1 MATFKIYVDNYTRED
16 GRRAVRIRVH
26 HNSSSSAISTPYSVD
41 KNQATKGGK
50 IKDAAIVDACNEL
63 IRQWR
68 DTIVAYGPAIDA
80 LDVKALVQLLKSSR
94 SAGVVID
101 LVSHIYKVAET
112 KRAAQT
118 QHNYRVVAASLE
130 RYLEGRPLDINQL
143 TPQVLQAYEEWLR
156 KDSKTVGNDGK
167 IVRKKGKSAGTITQ
181 YITLIKSAYNMA
193 CIWYNDEDNDK
204 IVITRQPFRKYKVPA
219 PPVSAPRAV
228 DLATLQAIADLPSEP
243 RFNSQRNLGR
253 DLMMLSFGLGG
264 MNYADLYALPY
275 DALKGDYIEYK
286 RQKTKN
292 VRADEALYRVYICD
306 EVRPLVTRYLDPTR
320 QRLFIFHRRFPA
332 GNFPTKV
339 SCAVKVVEKAVPAE
353 RHYTYY
359 SARHTYATLA
369 YNVAKIDK
377 YAVHELLNH
386 ADKEMKI
393 TDRYIER
400 DWQRLFDAHAKV
412 VRLVDWSRIAKN

>member
-1 MATFKIYVDNYTRED
+1 MATFRFYADNYTRED
-16 GRRAVRIRVH
+16 GLRAVRVRVY
-26 HNSSSSAISTPYSVD
+26 HNGASTALSTPYFVD
-41 KNQATKGGK
+41 KTQVTKGGK

-63 IRQWR
+63 IRNWR
-68 DTIVAYGPAIDA
+68 NTITNYGSAIEA
-80 LDVKALVQLLKSSR
+80 LDVKELVAMLKQSKVD
-94 SAGVVID
+94 GVGLDIVE
-101 LVSHIYKVAET
+101 HIYKVAES

-118 QHNYRVVAASLE
+118 QHNYRVVAASLS
-130 RYLEGRPLDINQL
+130 RYLNGRPLDINQL

-204 IVITRQPFRKYKVPA
+204 MVITRQPFRKYKIPA
-219 PPVSAPRAV
+219 TPVSAPRAI

-253 DLMMLSFGLGG
+253 DLMLLSFALGG
-264 MNYADLYALPY
+264 INYADLYALPY
-275 DALKGDYIEYK
+275 DAYKGDYIEYN

-292 VRADEALYRVYICD
+292 ARADEALYRVYICD
-306 EVRPLVTRYLDPTR
+306 EVRPLIERYLDPTR
-320 QRLFIFHRRFPA
+320 KRLFIFHRRFPT

-339 SCAVKVVEKAVPAE
+339 SCAVKAVEKAVPFE

-359 SARHTYATLA
+359 SARHAYATLA
-369 YNVAKIDK
+369 YNVAGLDK
-377 YAVHELLNH
+377 YTVHELLNH

-400 DWQRLFDAHAKV
+400 DWQRLYDAHKRIVA
-412 VRLVDWSRIAKN
+412 LVNWDKICKS

>member
-1 MATFKIYVDNYTRED
+1 MATFKFYADNYTRED
-16 GRRAVRIRVH
+16 GLRAVRVRVY
-26 HNSSSSAISTPYSVD
+26 HNGASTALSTPYFVD
-41 KNQATKGGK
+41 KTQVTRGGK

-63 IRQWR
+63 IRNWR
-68 DTIVAYGPAIDA
+68 NTITNYGSAIEA
-80 LDVKALVQLLKSSR
+80 LDVKELVAMLKQSKGD
-94 SAGVVID
+94 GVGLDIVE
-101 LVSHIYKVAET
+101 HIYKVAES

-118 QHNYRVVAASLE
+118 RHNYRVVAASLS
-130 RYLEGRPLDINQL
+130 RYLNGRGLDINQL
-143 TPQVLQAYEEWLR
+143 SHQVLSAYEEWLR
-156 KDSKTVGNDGK
+156 KDGKTP
-167 IVRKKGKSAGTITQ
+167 GTIVQ
-181 YITLIKSAYNMA
+181 YMSLIKSAYNTA
-193 CIWYNDEDNDK
+193 CLWYNDEDADK
-204 IVITRQPFRKYKVPA
+204 IVVTRQPFRRYRMPSVP
-219 PPVSAPRAV
+219 VVAPRAI

-306 EVRPLVTRYLDPTR
+306 EVRPLIERHLDPTR
-320 QRLFIFHRRFPA
+320 KRLFIFHRRFSA

-339 SCAVKVVEKAVPAE
+339 SCAVKAVEKTVPYE
-353 RHYTYY
+353 RHYIYY

-369 YNVAKIDK
+369 YNVAGLDK
-377 YAVHELLNH
+377 YTVHELLNH

-400 DWQRLFDAHAKV
+400 DWQRLYDAHKRIVA
-412 VRLVDWSRIAKN
+412 LVNWDKICKS

>member
-1 MATFKIYVDNYTRED
+1 MATFRFYADNYTRED
-16 GRRAVRIRVH
+16 GLRAVRVRVY
-26 HNSSSSAISTPYSVD
+26 HNGASTALSTPYFVD
-41 KNQATKGGK
+41 KTQVTKGGK

-63 IRQWR
+63 IRNWR
-68 DTIVAYGPAIDA
+68 NTITNYGSAIEA
-80 LDVKALVQLLKSSR
+80 LDVKGLVAMLKQSKGE
-94 SAGVVID
+94 GVGLDIVE
-101 LVSHIYKVAET
+101 HIYKVAES

-118 QHNYRVVAASLE
+118 QHNYRVVAASLS
-130 RYLEGRPLDINQL
+130 RYLDGRGLDVNQL
-143 TPQVLQAYEEWLR
+143 SHQVLFAYEEWLR
-156 KDSKTVGNDGK
+156 KDGKTP
-167 IVRKKGKSAGTITQ
+167 GTIVQ
-181 YITLIKSAYNMA
+181 YMSLIKSAYNTA
-193 CIWYNDEDNDK
+193 CLWYNDEDADK
-204 IVITRQPFRKYKVPA
+204 IVVTRQPFRRYKMPAVP
-219 PPVSAPRAV
+219 VVAPRAV
-228 DLATLQAIADLPSEP
+228 DLATLQAIANLPTEP

-339 SCAVKVVEKAVPAE
+339 SCAVKAVEKAVPFE

-369 YNVAKIDK
+369 YNVANIDK
-377 YAVHELLNH
+377 YTVHELLNH
-386 ADKEMKI
+386 SDKEMKI

-400 DWQRLFDAHAKV
+400 DWQRLYDAHK
-412 VRLVDWSRIAKN
+412 RIVALINWDEICN

>member
-1 MATFKIYVDNYTRED
+1 MATFRFYADNYTRED
-16 GRRAVRIRVH
+16 GLRAVRVRVY
-26 HNSSSSAISTPYSVD
+26 HNGASTALSTPYFVD
-41 KNQATKGGK
+41 KTQVTKGGK

-63 IRQWR
+63 IRNWR
-68 DTIVAYGPAIDA
+68 NTITNYGSAIEA
-80 LDVKALVQLLKSSR
+80 LDVKELVAMLKQSKGD
-94 SAGVVID
+94 GVGLNIVE
-101 LVSHIYKVAET
+101 HIYKVAES

-118 QHNYRVVAASLE
+118 QHNYRVVATSLS
-130 RYLEGRPLDINQL
+130 RYLNGRGLDINQL
-143 TPQVLQAYEEWLR
+143 SHQVLSAYEEWLR
-156 KDSKTVGNDGK
+156 KDGKTP
-167 IVRKKGKSAGTITQ
+167 GTIVQ
-181 YITLIKSAYNMA
+181 YMSLIKSAYNTA
-193 CIWYNDEDNDK
+193 CLWYNDEDADK
-204 IVITRQPFRKYKVPA
+204 IVVTRQPFRKYKVPSV
-219 PPVSAPRAV
+219 PVVAPRAI
-228 DLATLQAIADLPSEP
+228 DLATLQAIADLPTEP

-253 DLMMLSFGLGG
+253 DLMLLSFALGG
-264 MNYADLYALPY
+264 INYADLYALPY

-306 EVRPLVTRYLDPTR
+306 EVRPLIERHLDPTR
-320 QRLFIFHRRFPA
+320 KRLFIFHRRFPA

-339 SCAVKVVEKAVPAE
+339 SCAVKAVEKAVPFE

>member
-1 MATFKIYVDNYTRED
+1 MATFRFYADNYTRED
-16 GRRAVRIRVH
+16 GLRAVRVRVY
-26 HNSSSSAISTPYSVD
+26 HNGASTALSTPYFVD
-41 KNQATKGGK
+41 KTQVTKGGK

-63 IRQWR
+63 IRNWR
-68 DTIVAYGPAIDA
+68 NTITNYGSAIDA
-80 LDVKALVQLLKSSR
+80 LDVKGLVAMLKQSKGD
-94 SAGVVID
+94 GVRLDIVE
-101 LVSHIYKVAET
+101 HIYKVAES

-118 QHNYRVVAASLE
+118 QHNYRVVAASLS
-130 RYLEGRPLDINQL
+130 RYLDGRGLDVNQL
-143 TPQVLQAYEEWLR
+143 SHQVLFAYEEWLR
-156 KDSKTVGNDGK
+156 KDGKTP
-167 IVRKKGKSAGTITQ
+167 GTIVQ
-181 YITLIKSAYNMA
+181 YMSLIKSAYNTA
-193 CIWYNDEDNDK
+193 CLWYNDEDADK
-204 IVITRQPFRKYKVPA
+204 IVVTRQPFRRYKMPAVP
-219 PPVSAPRAV
+219 VVAPRAV
-228 DLATLQAIADLPSEP
+228 DLATLQAIANLPTEP

-320 QRLFIFHRRFPA
+320 KRLFIFHRRFPA

-339 SCAVKVVEKAVPAE
+339 SCAVKAVEKAVPFE

-369 YNVAKIDK
+369 YNVANIDK
-377 YAVHELLNH
+377 YTVHELLNH

-400 DWQRLFDAHAKV
+400 DWQRLYDAHAKV
-412 VRLVDWSRIAKN
+412 VRLVDWRSIVNF

>member
-1 MATFKIYVDNYTRED
+1 MATFRFYADNYTRED
-16 GRRAVRIRVH
+16 GLRAVRVRVY
-26 HNSSSSAISTPYSVD
+26 HNGSSTALSTPYFVD
-41 KNQATKGGK
+41 KTQVTKGGK
-50 IKDAAIVDACNEL
+50 IKDAAIVDACSEL
-63 IRQWR
+63 IRNWR
-68 DTIVAYGPAIDA
+68 NAITNYGSAIEA
-80 LDVKALVQLLKSSR
+80 LDVKELVAMLKQSKGD
-94 SAGVVID
+94 GVGLDIVE
-101 LVSHIYKVAET
+101 HIYKVAES

-118 QHNYRVVAASLE
+118 RHNYRVVAASLS
-130 RYLEGRPLDINQL
+130 RYLNGRGLDINQL
-143 TPQVLQAYEEWLR
+143 SHQVLSAYEEWLR
-156 KDSKTVGNDGK
+156 KDGKTP
-167 IVRKKGKSAGTITQ
+167 GTIVQ
-181 YITLIKSAYNMA
+181 YMSLIKSAYNTA
-193 CIWYNDEDNDK
+193 CLWYNDEDADK
-204 IVITRQPFRKYKVPA
+204 IVVTRHPFRKYKVPSV
-219 PPVSAPRAV
+219 PVVAPRAI

-243 RFNSQRNLGR
+243 RYNSQRNLGR

-306 EVRPLVTRYLDPTR
+306 EVRPLIERHLDPTR

-339 SCAVKVVEKAVPAE
+339 SCAVKAVEKAVPYE
-353 RHYTYY
+353 RHYIYY

-400 DWQRLFDAHAKV
+400 DWQRLYDAHK
-412 VRLVDWSRIAKN
+412 RIVALINWDKICKS

>member
-1 MATFKIYVDNYTRED
+1 MATFRFYADSYTRED
-16 GRRAVRIRVH
+16 GLRAVRVRVY
-26 HNSSSSAISTPYSVD
+26 HNGASTAMSTPYFVD
-41 KNQATKGGK
+41 KTQVTKGGK

-63 IRQWR
+63 IRNWR
-68 DTIVAYGPAIDA
+68 NTITNYGSAIEA
-80 LDVKALVQLLKSSR
+80 LDVKGLVAMLKQSKGE
-94 SAGVVID
+94 GVGLDIVE
-101 LVSHIYKVAET
+101 HIYKVAES

-118 QHNYRVVAASLE
+118 QHNYRVVAASLS
-130 RYLEGRPLDINQL
+130 RYLDGRGLDVNQL
-143 TPQVLQAYEEWLR
+143 SHQVLFAYEEWLR
-156 KDSKTVGNDGK
+156 KDGKTP
-167 IVRKKGKSAGTITQ
+167 GTIVQ
-181 YITLIKSAYNMA
+181 YMSLIKSAYNTA
-193 CIWYNDEDNDK
+193 CLWYNDEDADK
-204 IVITRQPFRKYKVPA
+204 IVVTRQPFRRYKMPAVP
-219 PPVSAPRAV
+219 VVAPRAV
-228 DLATLQAIADLPSEP
+228 DLATLQAIANLPTEP

-306 EVRPLVTRYLDPTR
+306 EVRPLLTRYLDPTR
-320 QRLFIFHRRFPA
+320 KRLFIFHRRFPA

-339 SCAVKVVEKAVPAE
+339 SCAVKAVEKAVPFE

-369 YNVAKIDK
+369 YNVANIDK
-377 YAVHELLNH
+377 YTVHELLNH

-400 DWQRLFDAHAKV
+400 HWQRLFDAHAKV

>member
-1 MATFKIYVDNYTRED
+1 MATFKFYADNYTRED
-16 GRRAVRIRVH
+16 GLRAVRVRVY
-26 HNSSSSAISTPYSVD
+26 HNGASTALSTPYFVD
-41 KNQATKGGK
+41 KTQVTRGGK

-63 IRQWR
+63 IRNWR
-68 DTIVAYGPAIDA
+68 NTITNYGSAIDA

-181 YITLIKSAYNMA
+181 YITLIKSAYNTA
-193 CIWYNDEDNDK
+193 CLWYNDEDADK
-204 IVITRQPFRKYKVPA
+204 IVVTRHPFRKYKVPSV
-219 PPVSAPRAV
+219 PVVAPRAI

-253 DLMMLSFGLGG
+253 DLMLLSFALGG
-264 MNYADLYALPY
+264 INYADLYALPY
-275 DALKGDYIEYK
+275 DAYKGDYIEYN

-306 EVRPLVTRYLDPTR
+306 EVRPLIERHLDPTR
-320 QRLFIFHRRFPA
+320 QRLFIFHRRSPA

-339 SCAVKVVEKAVPAE
+339 SCAVKAVEKAVPYE

-369 YNVAKIDK
+369 YNVANIDK
-377 YAVHELLNH
+377 YTVHELLNH

-400 DWQRLFDAHAKV
+400 DWQRLYDAHKRIVA
-412 VRLVDWSRIAKN
+412 LVNWDKICES